1 MRYFIIL
8 LWLLLSSNNVFAA
21 KHSLNTQS
29 FIDSM
34 DVGRYNVANNHT
46 DKSFCIKNNCTI
58 RFNKTFDTIPVV
70 FLMNTVNFNDEN
82 DQPSAL
88 MIKSITK
95 SSVTFQQVMA
105 PDNNK
110 PKDVTQQP
118 MTLIN
123 YLAVEKGAYKLPN
136 NSYVIVNTIRT
147 NKFQYKFGWDSEE
160 FKKPSNYN
168 KWKLVNLHSYSTGI
182 DLKEKPGVL
191 HQKQTA
197 NNDMWLTTTVANVDK
212 NKFDIA
218 LEKSEIDGYKEP
230 SKRQIPS
237 EEETIGFLA
246 GVGNFSYQN
255 LRILFGLQKNK
266 KTH

>member
-21 KHSLNTQS
+21 NHSLNTQS

-105 PDNNK
+105 PDYKK
-110 PKDVTQQP
+110 PK
-118 MTLIN
+118 N
-123 YLAVEKGAYKLPN
+123 
-136 NSYVIVNTIRT
+136 VI
-147 NKFQYKFGWDSEE
+147 
-160 FKKPSNYN
+160 P
-168 KWKLVNLHSYSTGI
+168 
-182 DLKEKPGVL
+182 
-191 HQKQTA
+191 
-197 NNDMWLTTTVANVDK
+197 
-212 NKFDIA
+212 
-218 LEKSEIDGYKEP
+218 
-230 SKRQIPS
+230 
-237 EEETIGFLA
+237 
-246 GVGNFSYQN
+246 
-255 LRILFGLQKNK
+255 
-266 KTH
+266 